1 SFKKSLIVITV
12 FIVATLSIMIVPSI
26 TSDKKDNIVIG
37 GKLGSEPEILINMYK
52 LLIEQDTDLY
62 VELKPGLGKTS
73 FVYNALKSG
82 SIDIYPEFTGTA
94 IVEFLKENP
103 ISTDEEQVYEQ
114 ARKGMDR
121 KFNLELLE
129 PMEYSNTYA
138 LAVSNQFAKTYDL
151 KTISDLQSVASQVK
165 AGFTGEFADRED
177 GYKGIQKLYNL
188 SFPKVATMEPKL
200 RYRATQTG
208 DVNVVDAY
216 STDSELREYNLTVL
230 KDDKHLFPPYQ
241 GAPLLREETLD
252 EHPELAD
259 TLNKLS
265 GKIND
270 DEMREMN
277 YKVNVEGI
285 SPQEVAK
292 DYLKKV
298 KLIK

>member
-1 SFKKSLIVITV
+1 
-12 FIVATLSIMIVPSI
+12 MIVPSI
-26 TSDKKDNIVIG
+26 TNDKKENIVIG

-52 LLIEQDTDLY
+52 LLIEQDTDLH

-94 IVEFLKENP
+94 IVEFLKEEP
-103 ISTDEEQVYEQ
+103 ISTNQEQVYEQ

-129 PMEYSNTYA
+129 PMEYNNTYA

-151 KTISDLQSVASQVK
+151 KTISDLQSVESQVK
-165 AGFTGEFADRED
+165 AGFTGEFSDRED
-177 GYKGIQKLYNL
+177 GYKGIQKLYHL
-188 SFPKVATMEPKL
+188 SFPTVATMEPEL

-265 GKIND
+265 GKISDN
-270 DEMREMN
+270 EMREMN